1 MAKELGLVRRPIRVG
16 PPPRPPRRRRRRR
29 PTTTYQNGFEAAGA
43 RAGAIFG
50 AIGGNAGLGAGIV
63 AGAGLLGGLLVDQSR
78 WSQEIAFQQ
87 GYAARDAAGHRRPRH
102 GERRTNYRAVIAQ
115 MGCRSS
121 IARHP
126 SFHLPDTQ
134 IQRRPFHRYSD
145 HASNESGANGS
156 AAASTNGTPLPV
168 TTAAALCELGATA
181 PSATRRPECAR

>member
-1 MAKELGLVRRPIRVG
+1 LGSSAGPSGLGRHPGRRDGGVTGG
-16 PPPRPPRRRRRRR
+16 PPPHTGMGLRRPVPEPVRSLARLAAMPVLCGNRRRRRAPRR
-29 PTTTYQNGFEAAGA
+29 IA
-43 RAGAIFG
+43 RRSIQ
-50 AIGGNAGLGAGIV
+50 V
-63 AGAGLLGGLLVDQSR
+63 VSR
-78 WSQEIAFQQ
+78 DCIST
-87 GYAARDAAGHRRPRH
+87 GYSARDAAGHRRPRH

-134 IQRRPFHRYSD
+134 IQRRPFHRHGD

-168 TTAAALCELGATA
+168 TTGRSALSTWRNSTFY
-181 PSATRRPECAR
+181 PSAA

>member
-1 MAKELGLVRRPIRVG
+1 MKELGLVRRPIRVG

-29 PTTTYQNGFEAAGA
+29 PTTTYGLRRPVPEPMRSLARLAAMPVLCRDRRRR
-43 RAGAIFG
+43 RAPRRM
-50 AIGGNAGLGAGIV
+50 
-63 AGAGLLGGLLVDQSR
+63 LVDQSR
-78 WSQEIAFQQ
+78 WPQEIAFQQ

-126 SFHLPDTQ
+126 SFRLPDTQ
-134 IQRRPFHRYSD
+134 IQRRPFHRHSD
-145 HASNESGANGS
+145 HASNESGADGS

-168 TTAAALCELGATA
+168 TTGRSALSTWRN
-181 PSATRRPECAR
+181 STF

>member
-1 MAKELGLVRRPIRVG
+1 MKELGLVRRPIRVG

-50 AIGGNAGLGAGIV
+50 AIGGNAGLGARIV
-63 AGAGLLGGLLVDQSR
+63 AGAGLLGGCSSINPGGLRRLHSNGVTP
-78 WSQEIAFQQ
+78 
-87 GYAARDAAGHRRPRH
+87 RDAAGHRRPRH

-115 MGCRSS
+115 MRCRSS

-168 TTAAALCELGATA
+168 TTGRSALSTWRNSTFY
-181 PSATRRPECAR
+181 PSAA